1 VSNRLRGVVYGVKSS
16 MFIVVGLLIYVV
28 GLAIVSTLGVNPGV
42 FINELSIKASGLL
55 KTSYIQ
61 SAVLVAFPIS
71 LSRVSPGI
79 ISLLV

>member
-1 VSNRLRGVVYGVKSS
+1 
-16 MFIVVGLLIYVV
+16 MFIVIGSSIYIISS
-28 GLAIVSTLGVNPGV
+28 AIISTSGVNPGV

-71 LSRVSPGI
+71 LSKVSLGV
-79 ISLLV
+79 ISPLV